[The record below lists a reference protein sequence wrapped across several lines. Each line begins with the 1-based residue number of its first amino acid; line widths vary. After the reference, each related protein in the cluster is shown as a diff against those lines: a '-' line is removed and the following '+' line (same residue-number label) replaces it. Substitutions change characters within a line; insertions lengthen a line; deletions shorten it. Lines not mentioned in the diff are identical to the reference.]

1 MINMTAL
8 NELLA
13 AQGITPRIERLDLW
27 ADLERM
33 MGVDVDW
40 PPTPNK
46 GEQMLAID
54 TDENGAPVAVFIPR
68 VV

>member
-13 AQGITPRIERLDLW
+13 AQGITPRIERLDVRLTEFP
-27 ADLERM
+27 DLVWM
-33 MGVDVDW
+33 
-40 PPTPNK
+40 PIPNK
-46 GEQMLAID
+46 GEQVLAID